1 MEDAETANNAVQCII
16 IEKSN
21 AESLWS
27 ANNRRLLCRN
37 NPFSSWCERLP
48 TEMEILNK
56 LICLE
61 SEKSE
66 YNTRNSLK

>member
-1 MEDAETANNAVQCII
+1 METINNALQCII

-27 ANNRRLLCRN
+27 VINRRLRCKN
-37 NPFSSWCERLP
+37 NPFGSWCERPP
-48 TEMEILNK
+48 TAMEILNK